1 MSRNPS
7 ARWVV
12 ALAALSWLLC
22 GGAGELERSV
32 TGSSDAALHTAAASF
47 GKAAVFNADHTRV
60 DVHSLWD
67 GPQPLATVVAPQWA
81 TTLVAM
87 EIIAVVG
94 AVATLFVD
102 RPLLMGRGPPD
113 GFSTACTGQDLLVR
127 FCLSRR

>member
-1 MSRNPS
+1 M
-7 ARWVV
+7 
-12 ALAALSWLLC
+12 WLIC

-32 TGSSDAALHTAAASF
+32 TGSSDASLHTAVASF
-47 GKAAVFNADHTRV
+47 GKAAVLNADHTRV

-67 GPQPLATVVAPQWA
+67 GPQPLATAIAPQWA

-102 RPLLMGRGPPD
+102 RPLLAGRGPPD
-113 GFSTACTGQDLLVR
+113 GFSTACTGQELLTR
-127 FCLSRR
+127 LCLSRR